1 MRRLIFVGWTL
12 LFIAGC
18 SDSLHQHALTET
30 IDVDLEVATDKGT
43 VAGQRLSS
51 GIHVFR
57 GIPYSAAPVGDLRW
71 RAPIPGAAWETT
83 RDATQFGRIC
93 PQPPTFAALTQ
104 QTLPETDE
112 DCLFLNVWTP
122 AKTSGDALPVMVWI
136 HGGGLSIGWSH
147 QGVYDGEELAK
158 RDVIVVSIN
167 YRLGPLGF
175 LALPELSAESGASGN
190 YGFLDQVAALQWVQH
205 NIEAFGGDPGRVTI
219 FGESAGGTS
228 VVALVA
234 SPITKGLFHGA
245 IAQSPWVT
253 DTNVANLDSP
263 RTFVGSA
270 EDMGSQWIET
280 IAPGGEEA
288 RTLEALRAIPAS
300 ELVAEGGA
308 PLPMYITVD
317 GTFMP
322 DDVEAVFQSG
332 AQRNVPLMIG
342 TNADEGTLFM
352 LGGYGNREQFQTA
365 ADATYGERADA
376 LLALY
381 LQEGTSVR
389 DAANQFLTDIWFL
402 RATRA
407 ILSGMNSVS
416 APAFQYHFT
425 RVRGANP
432 LGAHHGAEIGYA
444 FNTPGLLGSGEAEED
459 APEMV
464 DQALTTAMMGYW
476 TQFAKSGDPNDEGLV
491 EWPAY
496 DGEEPSYLELGD
508 TIAVGS
514 ALGAERLDQLE
525 AILAR

>member
-1 MRRLIFVGWTL
+1 MRRFIFVGWTL

-18 SDSLHQHALTET
+18 SDSLPQNALTEAT
-30 IDVDLEVATDKGT
+30 DIDLEVATDQGT
-43 VAGQRLSS
+43 VAGQRLPSD
-51 GIHVFR
+51 IHVFK
-57 GIPYSAAPVGDLRW
+57 GIPYAAAPVDDLRW
-71 RAPIPGAAWETT
+71 RAPIPGSAWDTT
-83 RDATQFGRIC
+83 RDATQFGKIC
-93 PQPPTFAALTQ
+93 PQPPTIAALTQ
-104 QTLPETDE
+104 EALPETDE

-122 AKTSGDALPVMVWI
+122 AKTTGDALPVMVWI

-147 QGVYDGEELAK
+147 QAGYDGEELAK
-158 RDVIVVSIN
+158 RDVVLVSIN

-175 LALPELSAESGASGN
+175 LALPELSAESSGTSGN
-190 YGFLDQVAALQWVQH
+190 YGFLDQVAALQWVQR

-234 SPITKGLFHGA
+234 SPITEGLIHGA

-253 DTNVANLDSP
+253 DTNVANLDTP
-263 RTFVGSA
+263 RTFVESA
-270 EDMGSQWIET
+270 EDMGSQWIDT
-280 IAPGGEEA
+280 VAPDEEL
-288 RTLEALRAIPAS
+288 RTLEALRATPAS

-308 PLPMYITVD
+308 QLPMYITVD

-322 DDVEAVFQSG
+322 DNVEAAFQSG

-365 ADATYGERADA
+365 AHATYGDRADA

-381 LQEGTSVR
+381 LQEDTSVR
-389 DAANQFLTDIWFL
+389 DAANQFLTDTWFL

-407 ILSGMNSVS
+407 ILGGMNSVS
-416 APAFQYHFT
+416 APTFQYHFT

-432 LGAHHGAEIGYA
+432 LGAHHAAEIGYVFKTA
-444 FNTPGLLGSGEAEED
+444 GLLGAQEGD
-459 APEMV
+459 VPEVV
-464 DQALTTAMMGYW
+464 DEALTTAMMGYW
-476 TQFAKSGDPNDEGLV
+476 TQFAKSGDPNAEGLV

-496 DGEEPSYLELGD
+496 SEKERSFLELGD
-508 TIAVGS
+508 TIVVGS

-525 AILAR
+525 SILGQ